1 MTNLRV
7 VINEILKEKKD
18 VLLSV
23 LFGFIAGMA
32 AIGLFS
38 ASGYLLS
45 KAAIGVPL
53 TALTVV
59 IAIVKLLGVTRA
71 FSRYGERYYSH
82 RASFT
87 VLGHIRKTFY
97 RRLDQSF
104 STLMQKYQS
113 GDLLSRMV
121 GDIESLQ
128 TYFLRVLY
136 PPMLLFF
143 IFLTTIFFASFFS
156 FWVAAILFIG
166 FILQILVLPTLF
178 YWWLMKTKS
187 TVRMDRTT
195 LSNDAG
201 EYFFG
206 YKELKIFQ
214 HEKTQKNALIK
225 ASDQYERSSFNQK
238 RKERLHQTIYTWVGY
253 FIIWLVLAAGAYFVS
268 DGDLNGIYLAV
279 FLLLSITLF
288 ENSEVLSALPIHLAN
303 SQEVS
308 ERLSE
313 VEPTGHEDMKTTVSS
328 LGSLQ
333 MEQLT
338 FSYPNALSP
347 ALLDVSFILNRGSKT
362 AIVGPSGSGKS
373 TIIDLV
379 LGIESTQ
386 DGRIL
391 WNNELV
397 EKLEPSSLWKHSN
410 VVLQESHFF
419 YGTVR
424 DNLFADSTHTDADML
439 KVLERVNLSY
449 LDLDSLVLEKGS
461 NLSGG
466 EKQRL
471 AVART
476 LLKPEAEL
484 WLLDEPTSSLDTKNK
499 DNIYRQLWNETE
511 DKTMLLITH
520 ELTHL
525 EDMDQIIVLQEGK
538 IVESGTYEEL
548 MKRQGEFFQMKQIE
562 DSVLL

>member
-1 MTNLRV
+1 
-7 VINEILKEKKD
+7 
-18 VLLSV
+18 
-23 LFGFIAGMA
+23 
-32 AIGLFS
+32 
-38 ASGYLLS
+38 
-45 KAAIGVPL
+45 
-53 TALTVV
+53 
-59 IAIVKLLGVTRA
+59 
-71 FSRYGERYYSH
+71 
-82 RASFT
+82 
-87 VLGHIRKTFY
+87 
-97 RRLDQSF
+97 
-104 STLMQKYQS
+104 
-113 GDLLSRMV
+113 
-121 GDIESLQ
+121 
-128 TYFLRVLY
+128 
-136 PPMLLFF
+136 
-143 IFLTTIFFASFFS
+143 
-156 FWVAAILFIG
+156 
-166 FILQILVLPTLF
+166 
-178 YWWLMKTKS
+178 MKTKS

-238 RKERLHQTIYTWVGY
+238 RKRLHQTIYTWVGY